1 MDLCGC
7 HIRPHCLNSL
17 LSASAFLD
25 NGTTILTFFR
35 SKEFIMHGM
44 NMSRHSSAQQSQVH
58 RKWGRLHELRILNI
72 RKRMLLQMC
81 RAERHIRVLAAEP
94 ESGMATAEYAV
105 VLIAATGFAGLLV
118 AILKSGAVKSLLTE
132 LVNRALAV

>member
-1 MDLCGC
+1 ME
-7 HIRPHCLNSL
+7 ISKRPL
-17 LSASAFLD
+17 
-25 NGTTILTFFR
+25 
-35 SKEFIMHGM
+35 
-44 NMSRHSSAQQSQVH
+44 AQQAQIRSTQG
-58 RKWGRLHELRILNI
+58 RLGRLHELRIITI

-81 RAERHIRVLAAEP
+81 RVERRMRVLVESP

-118 AILKSGAVKSLLTE
+118 AILKSGAVKALLTE